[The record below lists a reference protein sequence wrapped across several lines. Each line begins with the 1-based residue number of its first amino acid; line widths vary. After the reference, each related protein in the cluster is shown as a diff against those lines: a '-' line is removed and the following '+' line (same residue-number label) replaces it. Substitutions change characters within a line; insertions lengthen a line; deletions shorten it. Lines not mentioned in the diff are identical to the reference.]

1 MGPNQRMAFT
11 NVNLSQYESISG
23 ELVKHFGQKM
33 KKQIWQQK
41 HLHPTTELKLF
52 WADHEWAGL

>member
-33 KKQIWQQK
+33 KKQN
-41 HLHPTTELKLF
+41 
-52 WADHEWAGL
+52 